1 MPGSYHEGRNYI
13 PKTSHK
19 GKHSKGCCSYAEAG
33 KAITR
38 LEFRLA
44 VRYVRMDIKARLG
57 LIGSRRL
64 GTI

>member
-1 MPGSYHEGRNYI
+1 MGRDQFGDGGTRKI
-13 PKTSHK
+13 RRDQIQRARKK
-19 GKHSKGCCSYAEAG
+19 KCCSYHEAG

-57 LIGSRRL
+57 FI
-64 GTI
+64 